1 LSKKLKKVLLKG
13 NEIMAEAAI
22 QAGCRLFAG
31 YPITPQNEVPEYMSK
46 RMPEVG
52 GTFIQAE
59 SELAA
64 INMLFGASAAGARCM
79 TSSSS
84 PGISLKQ
91 EGISYIVAGE
101 LPCVI
106 ANVQRGG
113 PGLGNIRASQAD
125 YFQAVKGGGH
135 GDYRLIVLAPATLPE
150 LYELTMNAFDYA
162 DYYRNAVMILSD
174 GILGQMAEPVEL
186 KPYAPILEPPQKD
199 YVLDGCAGREPRVMK
214 TLHLFPV
221 MDLME
226 HNIHLRQKY
235 ARISR
240 ELKLVERVRTD
251 DAELVIAAY
260 GITARVAKGALNL
273 ARAKGMKVGLIRPI
287 TLWPFP
293 DEAFRELA
301 ESAAKFLVVEMSN
314 GQFIEDVKLATECKR
329 PVEFLGTGGGW
340 YPTAE
345 NIFEKIQAVYG
356 KSASRAGAQRLEVAD
371 GV

>member
-1 LSKKLKKVLLKG
+1 
-13 NEIMAEAAI
+13 MAEAAI
-22 QAGCRLFAG
+22 QAGCRFYAG
-31 YPITPQNEVPEYMSK
+31 YPITPQNEVPEYMSR
-46 RMPEVG
+46 RMPEVE
-52 GTFIQAE
+52 GTFVQAE

-91 EGISYIVAGE
+91 EGISYIVAAQ

-135 GDYRLIVLAPATLPE
+135 GDYRLIVLAPSTLGE
-150 LYELTMNAFDYA
+150 LYELTMNAFDYS
-162 DYYRNAVMILSD
+162 DFYRNPAMILSD

-186 KPYAPILEPPQKD
+186 KPYEPILELPEKD
-199 YVLDGCAGREPRVMK
+199 YVLDGCAGREPRIMK
-214 TLHLFPV
+214 TLHLYPV

-226 HNIHLRQKY
+226 HNIHLREKY
-235 ARISR
+235 ERISR
-240 ELKLVERVRTD
+240 ELKLVEQVRTD

-260 GITARVAKGALNL
+260 GITARVAKGAVEL

-293 DEAFRELA
+293 GEAFKKLT
-301 ESAAKFLVVEMSN
+301 ESTDKFLVVEMSN
-314 GQFIEDVKLATECKR
+314 GQFVEDVKLATECKK

-345 NIFEKIQAVYG
+345 NIFEKVRAVYG
-356 KSASRAGAQRLEVAD
+356 KPTYSPAVERLEV
-371 GV
+371 V